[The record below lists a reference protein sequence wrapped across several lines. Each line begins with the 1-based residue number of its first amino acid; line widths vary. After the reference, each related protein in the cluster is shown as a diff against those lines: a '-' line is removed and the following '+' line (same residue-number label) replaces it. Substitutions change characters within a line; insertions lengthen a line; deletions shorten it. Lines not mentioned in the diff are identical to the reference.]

1 MGAMYDFCKLMYGWM
16 PGFDIDFYVKLGDA
30 VLTQAGYKDIT
41 GKDWVDPTTAST
53 SATESTAATDS
64 TAVTA

>member
-30 VLTQAGYKDIT
+30 VLTRAGYKDIT
-41 GKDWVDPTTAST
+41 GKDWVDPAAASA
-53 SATESTAATDS
+53 SATKSTAATDNA
-64 TAVTA
+64 AVTA

>member
-30 VLTQAGYKDIT
+30 VLTRAGYKDIT
-41 GKDWVDPTTAST
+41 GKDFVDPAAAST
-53 SATESTAATDS
+53 IATESTAATDNA
-64 TAVTA
+64 AVTA